1 MRSNKLWRQY
11 IRRLNYKKVELKKI
25 ILEGIINN
33 NNIVNNKRVYASFKK
48 VNLNKNK
55 FFNHVESCIISGKSR
70 GNWKFCDLG
79 RHKINELNK
88 VGDLPNLKAS
98 SW

>member
-48 VNLNKNK
+48 VSLNKNK